1 MALIVKTSQ
10 LPNSG
15 QGLFTDKPIKK
26 GKKIIEYK
34 GEIIDWKEYEKR
46 VKEDKDGYLFYINK
60 KRCIDAWSTPQHKAR
75 YANDAEGLS
84 RVKGLK
90 NNASYEIFGD
100 KCFIVS
106 ERDIAPGEEIFV
118 SYSKEYWDCIRY
130 NIKNKLYKSRKF
142 EE

>member
-10 LPNSG
+10 LPKSG
-15 QGLFTDKPIKK
+15 KGLFTDRPIKK
-26 GKKIIEYK
+26 GKKIVEYK

-46 VKEDKDGYLFYINK
+46 VKEDKDGYLFYISK

-84 RVKGLK
+84 RTKGLK
-90 NNASYEIFGD
+90 NNSNYEIFD
-100 KCFIVS
+100 DRCYIVA
-106 ERDIAPGEEIFV
+106 ERDIAAGEEIFV

-130 NIKNKLYKSRKF
+130 NIKNNLYKSRKF
-142 EE
+142 SE

>member
-1 MALIVKTSQ
+1 MALLVKTST
-10 LPNSG
+10 LPKAG
-15 QGLFTDKPIKK
+15 KGLFTDKPIKK

-46 VKEDKDGYLFYINK
+46 VKEDKDGYLFFINK
-60 KRCIDAWSTPQHKAR
+60 KRCIDAFSTPEFKAR

-90 NNASYEIFGD
+90 NNASYEIFD
-100 KCFIVS
+100 DQCYIVS
-106 ERDIAPGEEIFV
+106 ERDINAGEEIFV

-130 NIKNKLYKSRKF
+130 NIKHNLYKTKK
-142 EE
+142 

>member
-1 MALIVKTSQ
+1 MALLVKTST
-10 LPNSG
+10 LPKAG
-15 QGLFTDKPIKK
+15 KGLFTDKPIKK

-46 VKEDKDGYLFYINK
+46 VKDDKDGYLFFINK
-60 KRCIDAWSTPQHKAR
+60 KRCIDAFSTPEFKAR

-90 NNASYEIFGD
+90 NNASYEIFD
-100 KCFIVS
+100 EQCYIVS
-106 ERDIAPGEEIFV
+106 ERDINAGEEIFV

-130 NIKNKLYKSRKF
+130 NIKHNLYKTKK
-142 EE
+142 